1 MDFFCGKSKCDFD
14 FCFVIVG
21 TGSVSRNTGAEVGQ
35 VHETA
40 GERRLQDSAH

>member
-1 MDFFCGKSKCDFD
+1 
-14 FCFVIVG
+14 
-21 TGSVSRNTGAEVGQ
+21 VSRNTGAEVGQ